1 MVNNQLMPAL
11 FSKELSVIFFGG
23 DTNLIGRSME
33 WKPNEKTSNKSKVM
47 STADLR
53 IIDLNCVLA
62 AQGKQGIDKGTP
74 SPYYYHARPEQI
86 NLLREANIDVVL
98 TANDHS
104 LDYYEAALLE
114 QNENLDRAGIL
125 HVGTGKNLDEA
136 ASPLFIKV
144 NKIVV
149 ALFNVDSTTK
159 NYAATEDK
167 AGTFY
172 LPLEQPEL
180 WEKYF
185 AEKIS
190 DARKKADV
198 VLVAPYWYPNG
209 AAGIRSQAQT
219 IGRTLIDCGA
229 DAVLGGYFTLKNGV
243 ETYKQRPIIYN
254 TGNFLFDL
262 TTGIGGGFSIVIS
275 KSGVEQISFTPF
287 PPNLNEPS
295 KVKICELFLDACQ
308 KLNTSGK
315 YIGGGVELNFEPPQR
330 EEKSLEFVRLS
341 SSKYGKM
348 IQPMKEPLPDWTAEN
363 VPEDAQIEP
372 QQFGALKLIGCR
384 ISPDSLVMQK
394 RQLLYV
400 ETWWTIDKTT
410 DKDLTFLLQGV
421 PTVKDSMPNFGAGM
435 EHKACDWM
443 FPTNRWKSGVI
454 YYERMG
460 LRPPLL
466 RKMVNG
472 ELLLEV
478 SVLDGAT
485 ELGKYIHPEKI
496 QLRLPNRSPVVDL
509 TQPLSGKFDV
519 EIFKR
524 KFVENNG
531 VIFFM
536 LRSIKP
542 KGSGLEQSSYRRARM
557 FRKTFGFEVN
567 LITNE
572 YQNDLLEQRDN
583 YNMDVRVLNMYDYF
597 QGINRDKEKPRRT
610 FITPMKDGWQV
621 ERLERDLRV
630 YDSKGVL
637 VMYCVYMLKDS
648 RLSYINYFA
657 EDGRTKILRDWYD
670 ALGFL
675 SRRQILNPDK
685 GNPIEVLYYRP
696 DGSVAVHE
704 TYELVNDKNT
714 LKRMELIDKSGNVT
728 NVFTFA
734 EAAHAYFLRKLLN
747 DKNKTFFLIGDRT
760 PDWHRA
766 YSEIKALGMENVH
779 VFHQLHNVHY
789 LAPFDPVTSKIK
801 NRYKYIYEPAI
812 KTDAIISLTNRQQR
826 DIVNRFNLK
835 NVVVLPHSLTAV
847 PRVTD
852 VKLDPYRIIQV
863 GRIVEEKGHAKSIE
877 AMKKVLAKVPQAT
890 LHFYG
895 QGSMQAKLQKI
906 IDENNLGNSIKF
918 EGFSENMPAEFAISA
933 MSILPSTFE
942 GFPLVIQES
951 LQQGCPVVA
960 FDCNYGPED
969 GIEDGVNGYLVP
981 VDDIDALADRII
993 KILSEPELRE
1003 KLSANSIKS
1012 VEKFYPEVISS
1023 KWAELFCKFM
1033 K

>member
-1 MVNNQLMPAL
+1 MVNNQLMPNP
-11 FSKELSVIFFGG
+11 FSKALSVIFFGG
-23 DTNLIGRSME
+23 DTNLIGRNME
-33 WKPNEKTSNKSKVM
+33 WNPNRKNFNKSKVIPK
-47 STADLR
+47 ADLR
-53 IIDLNCVLA
+53 IIDLNCVIA
-62 AQGKQGIDKGTP
+62 AQGKQGIDKGVP
-74 SPYYYHARPEQI
+74 CPYYYHARPEQV

-104 LDYYEAALLE
+104 LDYYEAALIE

-125 HVGTGKNLDEA
+125 YCGTGKNLDEA
-136 ASPLFIKV
+136 AAPLFIKV

-159 NYAATEDK
+159 AYAATEDK
-167 AGTFY
+167 PGTFY

-185 AEKIS
+185 AEKIA

-209 AAGIRSQAQT
+209 ATGIRAQAQ
-219 IGRTLIDCGA
+219 IVGRTLIDCGA
-229 DAVLGGYFTLKNGV
+229 DAVLGCYFNLKNGI

-262 TTGIGGGFSIVIS
+262 TTGIGGGFSLAIS
-275 KSGVEQISFTPF
+275 KNGVEQINFTPF
-287 PPNLNEPS
+287 PPNLSEPS
-295 KVKICELFLDACQ
+295 KVKICKLFLNSCQ

-315 YIGGGVELNFEPPQR
+315 NIGGVVELNFEPPQR
-330 EEKSLEFVRLS
+330 EEKSLEFVQLS
-341 SSKYGKM
+341 SSKYGRM
-348 IQPMKEPLPDWTAEN
+348 IQPMTEPLPDWTAES
-363 VPEDAQIEP
+363 VPEDAQIAP

-384 ISPDSLVMQK
+384 ISPDCLLMK
-394 RQLLYV
+394 TRKLLYV
-400 ETWWTIDKTT
+400 ETWWTIDEPT

-421 PTVKDSMPNFGAGM
+421 PTVKDSMPNFGANM

-454 YYERMG
+454 YYERIG

-466 RKMVNG
+466 RTMVNG

-485 ELGKYIHPEKI
+485 ELGKYIHPVKI
-496 QLRLPNRSPVVDL
+496 QLQLPNRLPAVDL

-536 LRSIKP
+536 LRGIKP
-542 KGSGLEQSSYRRARM
+542 RSSGLEQSSFRRAKM
-557 FRKTFGFEVN
+557 FRKYFGFEVY

-572 YQNDLLEQRDN
+572 YQNDILDQRDN

-597 QGINRDKEKPRRT
+597 QGINRNKEKPRRT
-610 FITPMKDGWQV
+610 FIAPMKDGWLI

-637 VMYCVYMLKDS
+637 VMYCVYMLKDNK
-648 RLSYINYFA
+648 LSYINYFA
-657 EDGRTKILRDWYD
+657 EDGRRKIRRDWYD

-675 SRRQILNPDK
+675 SRRQELNPDN
-685 GNPIEVLYYRP
+685 GYSTEIFYYRP
-696 DGSVAVHE
+696 DGSVAIRE
-704 TYELVNDKNT
+704 TYELVDNKNT
-714 LKRMELIDKSGNVT
+714 LKRMELVDRSGNVT
-728 NVFTFA
+728 NTFGFV
-734 EAAHAYFLRKLLN
+734 ETAHAFFLRQLLK
-747 DKNKTFFLIGDRT
+747 DKNRTFFLIGDRT

-766 YSEIKALGMENVH
+766 YAEIQALGMENVH

-789 LAPFDPVTSKIK
+789 LAPFDPATSKIK
-801 NRYKYIYEPAI
+801 NRYRYIENPAI

-826 DIVNRFNLK
+826 DIVNRFKLK

-852 VKLDPYRIIQV
+852 VKFDPYRIIQV

-895 QGSMQAKLQKI
+895 QGSMRPKLQKI
-906 IDENNLGNSIKF
+906 IDENNLSDSIKF
-918 EGFSENMPAEFAISA
+918 EGFSENMPAEFASSA

-969 GIEDGVNGYLVP
+969 GITNGVNGYLVP

-993 KILSEPELRE
+993 KILSDPELRE
-1003 KLSANSIKS
+1003 RLSANSIKS
-1012 VEKFYPEVISS
+1012 VEKFYPEVVSR